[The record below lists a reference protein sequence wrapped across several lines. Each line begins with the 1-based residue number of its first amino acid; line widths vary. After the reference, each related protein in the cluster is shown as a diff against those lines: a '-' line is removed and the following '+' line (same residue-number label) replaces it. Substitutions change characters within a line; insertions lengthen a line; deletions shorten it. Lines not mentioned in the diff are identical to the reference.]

1 MHDARRRVVLS
12 LVLLGSLLVGAC
24 EPTDAALP
32 RLTEPAE
39 VLEEAIRTTAELEYV
54 HARLDLAVT
63 VPGDA
68 GRMGYVVD
76 ADIDLGR
83 REFHAAVDGNLGII
97 GATRAQILV
106 VGSDLYMRTE
116 ETGRWQRSSIAP
128 GTDPRADVPPN
139 PAIAV
144 ALRGLLEDPSID
156 AELTGVEA
164 CGGSQC
170 YQLVATIAPD
180 LIWRVVNGAVFGA
193 PPDVDPGPVDPAIP
207 AVTLEIEVEEAT
219 RRLVS
224 IATTIAVDATTADV
238 RVTLSNHD
246 LALRL
251 VHPPPGEV
259 DG

>member
-1 MHDARRRVVLS
+1 MHDPRRRVILS

-24 EPTDAALP
+24 EPTEPTLP
-32 RLTEPAE
+32 RLTDPAE
-39 VLEEAIRTTAELEYV
+39 ILEEAIRTTAELEYV
-54 HARLDLAVT
+54 HARLDLSAT
-63 VPGDA
+63 VPGVA
-68 GRMGYVVD
+68 GRTGYALD

-83 REFHAAVDGNLGII
+83 REFHAAVDGDPGIF
-97 GATRAQILV
+97 GATRAQILL
-106 VGSDLYMRTE
+106 VGSDLYTRTE

-128 GTDPRADVPPN
+128 GTDPRADIPPN

-144 ALRGLLEDPSID
+144 ALRGLLEDPSIE
-156 AELTGVEA
+156 AELSGVDA

-180 LIWRVVNGAVFGA
+180 LIWRIANGAVFGA

-207 AVTLEIEVEEAT
+207 QVTLEIEVEEST

-224 IATTIAVDATTADV
+224 IATTIAVDAMSADV